1 MNGDADLANRPLRR
15 WQRSGTWGDALRTLT
30 QEKVAAARSRPGNY
44 AEDAGTAVQ
53 AGRAMARVADR
64 ALFDGL
70 DFLAGDALVGRHE
83 VGPGR
88 VHLVGDADVA
98 SGVEYWRIRQQSDKR
113 GTDRA
118 PNIRL
123 ARADEGLVARLAT
136 VGPGIESDHVFFPAR
151 GRLVAHW
158 LPTNPPENSSMVAD
172 PGTGA
177 ANEREA
183 GLDTIF
189 RVREWVA
196 PGAGHSAAGPKTY
209 SIAIPAANDP
219 RGSGYARFTFNN
231 IDALGSYIMSGPFVP
246 ATSKHKHAD
255 TGDGPIHSLA
265 LSTLSNFRGSGIPF
279 DAPLDFKEEPYPH
292 PLRGPTPWEVDL
304 LYDANKNHKFF
315 PGGTDVA
322 GMWRWVCWGPFG
334 ETPPCESTKQY
345 DALDANG
352 NPQRSYAEQ
361 PRLMSQRKLLSSG
374 MYFQPRVNYQQG
386 RIRRA
391 A

>member
-1 MNGDADLANRPLRR
+1 MSGDSQLANNPIRR
-15 WQRSGTWGDALRTLT
+15 WQYSGTWGDALRSVTV
-30 QEKVAAARSRPGNY
+30 EKVALARSKPGNQ
-44 AEDAGTAVQ
+44 AQDAGTAVQ
-53 AGRAMARVADR
+53 AGRAIARVADR
-64 ALFDGL
+64 ALFDNL

-158 LPTNPPENSSMVAD
+158 LPTNPPENSSMVVD

-189 RVREWVA
+189 RVREWIL
-196 PGAGHSAAGPKTY
+196 PGAPHSGSGPRKY

-231 IDALGSYIMSGPFVP
+231 IDALGGHAMSGPFVP
-246 ATSKHKHAD
+246 ATSKHKHTD
-255 TGDGPIHSLA
+255 TTDGPIHALA
-265 LSTLSNFRGSGIPF
+265 LSTLSLFRGSGIPF

-292 PLRGPTPWEVDL
+292 PRRGPTPWEVDL
-304 LYDANKNHKFF
+304 LYDANKDHKFF
-315 PGGTDVA
+315 PDGTNVP

-334 ETPPCESTKQY
+334 ETPPCESSKDY
-345 DALDANG
+345 DAIDQQG
-352 NPQRSYAEQ
+352 NPERSYADA
-361 PRLMSQRKLLSSG
+361 PRLMSQRKQLSSG
-374 MYFQPRVNYQQG
+374 TYFQPRVNYQRG
-386 RIRRA
+386 RIR
-391 A
+391 